1 MTILSGKRG
10 DNPGRRPL
18 PRPVAA
24 LPQPFVIPKAMLA
37 ALFFKAAFEIDPL
50 AISPHEQI
58 RAPPDLPVLA
68 VLKEWSLGSLTF

>member
-1 MTILSGKRG
+1 
-10 DNPGRRPL
+10 
-18 PRPVAA
+18 

-58 RAPPDLPVLA
+58 QAPPDLPVLA